1 MRYES
6 RILVADDDP
15 TVLLLFTTLLVN
27 EGYDVREA
35 TTGQECLDAVQ
46 SHHPDIVLLDVMLPD
61 MKGVEVCRQIKT
73 EPGLQGILVILVS
86 GARVSSES
94 QAEGLDIGAD
104 GYIIKGLS
112 NREFLAR
119 IQSLVRIKRAEDAL
133 RAREKEQ
140 RKLISELEKALAEIR
155 TLKGLIPICASCKK
169 IRDDE
174 GFWNQ
179 LEVYIG
185 KHTDAVFSHGICPEC
200 AEELY
205 PEYCGKANAK

>member
-1 MRYES
+1 MRYEA

-15 TVLLLFTTLLVN
+15 TVLMLFTTLLVD
-27 EGYDVREA
+27 EGHDVRGA
-35 TTGQECLDAVQ
+35 TTGQECLDAVRSQ
-46 SHHPDIVLLDVMLPD
+46 HPDIVLLDVMLPD
-61 MKGVEVCRQIKT
+61 MTGVEVCRRIKT
-73 EPGLQGILVILVS
+73 EPELQGTLVILVS
-86 GARVSSES
+86 GARVSSEY

-104 GYIIKGLS
+104 GYIVKGLS

-119 IQSLVRIKRAEDAL
+119 IHSLVRIKRAEDAL
-133 RAREKEQ
+133 REKEEDQ

-155 TLKGLIPICASCKK
+155 TLRGLIPICPSCKK

-205 PEYCGKANAK
+205 PEYCKKGNAK